1 MTQDAAPAGLAGTH
15 YQGHPST
22 VCQPRPAAYTETWS
36 VRTRARR
43 DPHGPQSIEGYQR
56 VAQYAYGERIG
67 RTAQL
72 KLGCAAIIP
81 DDTGKHI
88 VLTRR
93 TDNGRWCLPGGA
105 MDPGES
111 SEECCIRE
119 VWEETGLIVRVVRL
133 IGIYS
138 TPHRVTYYADGHR
151 WQTVSVSFLTTITGG
166 TLGLSDETTDVGFFS
181 LDEMAQLDMIDPHRE
196 RVQDFFIGQE
206 AAFVR

>member
-1 MTQDAAPAGLAGTH
+1 
-15 YQGHPST
+15 
-22 VCQPRPAAYTETWS
+22 
-36 VRTRARR
+36 
-43 DPHGPQSIEGYQR
+43 

-81 DDTGKHI
+81 DDTGRNI

-111 SEECCIRE
+111 LEECCRRE

-138 TPHRVTYYADGHR
+138 TPHRVTYYADGP
-151 WQTVSVSFLTTITGG
+151 SVADGVCD
-166 TLGLSDETTDVGFFS
+166 LSDSHDGGHAGSQRRNDRGRLF
-181 LDEMAQLDMIDPHRE
+181 LPGGD
-196 RVQDFFIGQE
+196 G
-206 AAFVR
+206 AAGPD

>member
-1 MTQDAAPAGLAGTH
+1 M
-15 YQGHPST
+15 
-22 VCQPRPAAYTETWS
+22 
-36 VRTRARR
+36 
-43 DPHGPQSIEGYQR
+43 
-56 VAQYAYGERIG
+56 AQYAYGERIG

-81 DDTGKHI
+81 DDTGKKI

-93 TDNGRWCLPGGA
+93 TDNGRWCLPGGV
-105 MDPGES
+105 MEPGES
-111 SEECCIRE
+111 LEECCIRE

-151 WQTVSVSFLTTITGG
+151 WQTVSVSFLTTMTGG

-181 LDEMAQLDMIDPHRE
+181 LEEIAQLDLIDPHWE
-196 RVQDFFIGQE
+196 RVQDFLVGQE
-206 AAFVR
+206 AAFFR